1 MNTSK
6 TSNGKNDDNDEDQF
20 MDFEEEYWDCSK
32 IKDNTDYWED
42 NQKINE
48 ELISKIKV
56 ELENQKLNN

>member
-32 IKDNTDYWED
+32 IKDNTDYWKD
-42 NQKINE
+42 KPKINE

>member
-20 MDFEEEYWDCSK
+20 MDLEEEYWDYSK

-42 NQKINE
+42 NPKINE